1 MMNKEIFKHIA
12 EILTVKE
19 WQIEKT
25 FELFEN
31 GATIPFVARYRK
43 EHTGNLEDVE
53 LIKIKDELEYQKL
66 IITRKKSVLKAI
78 TEQGFLTEDLKLKIE
93 NTYHLTDLEDLYLP
107 YKRKKN
113 TKAEIARNNGL
124 EPLAKMIM
132 SQKDRLNLNNLA
144 TKFLTNNIKSTSL
157 ALEGAGY
164 IIAEWMNENQSLR
177 KSLRYLYKRNALVS
191 SKIVKGK
198 EEEGDKYKGY
208 FSFSE
213 QINKITSYRV
223 LAIFRGEE
231 QKILRVKITPELE
244 DVFIL
249 MEKYFIKSQ
258 DEVRNYLKEVIK
270 DAYKRLLHP
279 SIETEIR
286 KELKEKADEDSIKI
300 FGANL
305 KQLLMTSPLG
315 GKRILAID
323 PGLEQVVK

>member
-124 EPLAKMIM
+124 EPLAK
-132 SQKDRLNLNNLA
+132 
-144 TKFLTNNIKSTSL
+144 F
-157 ALEGAGY
+157 
-164 IIAEWMNENQSLR
+164 
-177 KSLRYLYKRNALVS
+177 
-191 SKIVKGK
+191 
-198 EEEGDKYKGY
+198 
-208 FSFSE
+208 
-213 QINKITSYRV
+213 
-223 LAIFRGEE
+223 
-231 QKILRVKITPELE
+231 
-244 DVFIL
+244 
-249 MEKYFIKSQ
+249 
-258 DEVRNYLKEVIK
+258 
-270 DAYKRLLHP
+270 
-279 SIETEIR
+279 
-286 KELKEKADEDSIKI
+286 
-300 FGANL
+300 
-305 KQLLMTSPLG
+305 
-315 GKRILAID
+315 
-323 PGLEQVVK
+323 